1 MLTCKQALQQPET
14 WLADSCDVIVIG
26 AGHAGCEAALA
37 AARLG
42 KHVILFA
49 MNLDAVAN
57 MPCNPNIGG
66 TAKGQLVREIDAL
79 GGEMGRV
86 ADKTMIQYRML
97 NRSRGPAVLS
107 PRAQIDRRLYQMTMK
122 AVVER
127 QPGLDLRQS
136 EIVSLLLA
144 DLADCV
150 PDSVGNTAETCSET
164 AASKASA
171 ARPAI
176 GGVMSRNGA
185 VYTAPAVI
193 VATGTYLEAKVIIG
207 SCQYSSG
214 PDGMFPSLGLAES
227 IRATGLPMQRFKT
240 GTPVRINR
248 NGVNHKAMQRQDGD
262 TEVQPFSFEHELT
275 DLPGLE
281 PQEPCW
287 LTYTSPETRTLV
299 LSNLDRSPL
308 YSGVIAGVGAR
319 YCPSV
324 EDKFVKFPDKD
335 RHQIFLEPTGRGTDE
350 LYVQGL
356 SSSMPEEV
364 QLAMLHSVPGLEKT
378 RIMRTGY
385 AIEYDCLDPTCLDS
399 SLAAKK
405 IGGLWFAGQINGTSG
420 YEEAAAQGLIAGIN
434 AVRSLNG
441 QEPVVIDRS
450 QAYIGVLIDDL
461 VTKGTQEPYRM
472 MTSRAEYRLLLR
484 QDNADARLTPLGYE
498 IGLISADRYARFQ
511 AKDSMIN
518 SEIARCHSVSIRPT
532 TAVNAV
538 LIELGTAPLNNPAT
552 LASLLRRPELKYA
565 DLAPI
570 DPERPDLPQAV
581 MDAVEIS
588 LKYEGYI
595 RLEEER
601 IRRFHQLEE
610 RLLAADIDYNSIRGL
625 RIEAAQKLTKL
636 RPNSIGQAARVSGVS
651 PADISVLLVWLDAQR
666 RNGKETKQ
674 PDLTD
679 ADHDNSSE
687 GVMA

>member
-1 MLTCKQALQQPET
+1 MLTCKQALLQPDA

-42 KHVILFA
+42 KHAILFA

-79 GGEMGRV
+79 GGEMGRA

-122 AVVER
+122 AVVES

-144 DLADCV
+144 DPIDCAA
-150 PDSVGNTAETCSET
+150 SNGSTAETCSET
-164 AASKASA
+164 ADNKTPA
-171 ARPAI
+171 ARLTI
-176 GGVMSRNGA
+176 GGVMTRNGA

-193 VATGTYLEAKVIIG
+193 VATGTYMEAKIIIG

-214 PDGMFPSLGLAES
+214 PDGMFPSLGLAQS
-227 IRATGLPMQRFKT
+227 IRAAGLPMQRFKT

-248 NGVNHKAMQRQDGD
+248 NGVNHAEMQRQDGD
-262 TEVQPFSFEHELT
+262 NEVQPFSFEHEAA
-275 DLPGLE
+275 DLPNID

-287 LTYTSPETRTLV
+287 LTYTSPETRSLI
-299 LSNLDRSPL
+299 LENLDRSPL
-308 YSGVIAGVGAR
+308 YSGQIAGVGAR

-356 SSSMPEEV
+356 SSSMPEEI
-364 QLAMLHSVPGLEKT
+364 QLAMLHSVPGLKNA

-385 AIEYDCLDPTCLDS
+385 AIEYDCLDPTCLDRT
-399 SLAAKK
+399 LAAKT
-405 IGGLWFAGQINGTSG
+405 IAGLWFAGQINGTSG
-420 YEEAAAQGLIAGIN
+420 YEEAAAQGLVAGIN

-441 QEPVVIDRS
+441 QEPVVIGRS

-498 IGLISADRYARFQ
+498 IGLISAERYARFK

-518 SEIARCHSVSIRPT
+518 SEIARCHSVLVRPT
-532 TAVNAV
+532 ATVNAA
-538 LIELGTAPLNNPAT
+538 LTELGTAKLNNPAT

-565 DLAPI
+565 DLAPL
-570 DPERPDLPQAV
+570 DPERSDLTKAV
-581 MDAVEIS
+581 MEAVEIS

-595 RLEEER
+595 RLEEDR
-601 IRRFHQLEE
+601 IRRFHQLED
-610 RLLAADIDYNSIRGL
+610 RLLATDIDYKSIRGL
-625 RIEAAQKLTKL
+625 RIEAAQKLAKM
-636 RPNSIGQAARVSGVS
+636 RPDSIGQAARVSGVS

-674 PDLTD
+674 PNIMG
-679 ADHDNSSE
+679 AKNGNSSE
-687 GVMA
+687 GVTA